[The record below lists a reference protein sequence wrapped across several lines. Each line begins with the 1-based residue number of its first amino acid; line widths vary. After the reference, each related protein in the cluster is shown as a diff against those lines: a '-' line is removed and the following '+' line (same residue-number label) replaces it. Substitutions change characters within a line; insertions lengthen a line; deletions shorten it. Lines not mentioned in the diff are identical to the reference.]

1 MAQKLQ
7 ILRTADGYG
16 LPLPMYESKDHMG
29 LSLMAAIPDVI
40 KLETGDIVCLPVGF
54 AIGIPRGLCGFIVS
68 VPELVKEKGLVVTTA
83 PALLNPADRG
93 PIFVLIRN
101 DSSKS
106 QFINRGDVIAQLVIT
121 AAEQVYWDEVE
132 PSEDIEATPTS
143 NFWVDKKQET
153 EEIEVPQE
161 DVSQRRPVKSIRM
174 RVK

>member
-54 AIGIPRGLCGFIVS
+54 AIGIPRGLCGLIVS
-68 VPELVKEKGLVVTTA
+68 VPDLVKEKGLVVTTA

-106 QFINRGDVIAQLVIT
+106 QFINFRSGKNRNT
-121 AAEQVYWDEVE
+121 GRNPPEVQGIIS
-132 PSEDIEATPTS
+132 PNTSEMKPLI
-143 NFWVDKKQET
+143 
-153 EEIEVPQE
+153 
-161 DVSQRRPVKSIRM
+161 
-174 RVK
+174 

>member
-40 KLETGDIVCLPVGF
+40 KLESGDIVCLPIGF
-54 AIGIPRGLCGFIVS
+54 AIGIPRGMCGFIVS
-68 VPELVKEKGLVVTTA
+68 VPELVKEKGLVVLTA
-83 PALLNPADRG
+83 PSILNPADRG

-106 QFINRGDVIAQLVIT
+106 QFINRGEVIANLVISSV
-121 AAEQVYWDEVE
+121 EQVCWTEVE
-132 PSEDIEATPTS
+132 LDEEVEATPTS
-143 NFWVDKKQET
+143 DFWIDKKQGASVV
-153 EEIEVPQE
+153 EEHHEDAPQK
-161 DVSQRRPVKSIRM
+161 RPVKSIRM

>member
-40 KLETGDIVCLPVGF
+40 KLESGDIVCLPIGF
-54 AIGIPRGLCGFIVS
+54 AIGIPRGMCGFIIS
-68 VPELVKEKGLVVTTA
+68 VPELVKEKGLVVLTA
-83 PALLNPADRG
+83 PCILNPADRG

-106 QFINRGDVIAQLVIT
+106 QFINRGDVIANLVISS
-121 AAEQVYWDEVE
+121 AEQVYWSEVE
-132 PSEDIEATPTS
+132 TDEEIEVTPTS
-143 NFWVDKKQET
+143 NFWIDKKQESSVV
-153 EEIEVPQE
+153 EEHHE
-161 DVSQRRPVKSIRM
+161 DVSQRRPVKSIRT